1 MLHEKLK
8 AYISNIITDNQM
20 IEKHHDEKTNLQ
32 NVLNNMYLIENA
44 LKKTNNKLFRR
55 ISQTQLKKIILCI
68 LKNDDQD
75 EASYTQIDKS
85 KKKLQNKSKHTYTS
99 DSSQTSNEQND
110 KAKKILKSEKKKKK
124 KKKMYQEINMG
135 LDIGTNIEHDGN
147 SDKIEKYG
155 YDQINNENVEGNKI
169 KTNLIKIKGEENSSI
184 NTNLSNVKICIDNNI
199 TNLNTYKGINNIK
212 KDIYYSIV
220 YPYKYRNDNFNTIIN
235 INGING
241 SGKTSL
247 AYAIAGECDSHFFY
261 IKLPEYVRYLSNDNK
276 NNKLR
281 ILFEQIK
288 KEYNKCI
295 LCIDDMD
302 ILFNSKDDTIDI
314 YIFTYLLNLF
324 DNTNIVIILL
334 SINKPYDTILYSKI
348 QKFISMPIPTYEDR
362 IEILQNLSQN
372 LEINFDVLYTASIT
386 YGFNRAQIYDILNES
401 KNLFIY
407 NHVLYDKTTPYFVNS
422 KKDELSINMSGNE
435 DDNYDPSLKIEPSDT
450 THYEGEEKDPN
461 FVEENS
467 LNYVNNEI
475 ENDGNDGNTNSVK
488 ELKNGEE
495 TEKVTN
501 LAKRKERNNNDYV
514 DIYIK
519 EKKQKKIIPININN
533 DIIYESIKNIKKK
546 ITTQN
551 ICEVPN
557 INLDNIG
564 SLKNIKKIL
573 ETKFILPVKY
583 SNIYKHLGINKSMGI
598 LLYGPPG
605 CGKTMLAKAISNEMK
620 ANFIAIK
627 GPEILNKYV
636 GESEKKVREI
646 FSYASTYKPCL
657 IFFDEID
664 SICINRDNNKTAA
677 ASDRVV
683 NQLLTEMDGLSQRE
697 GIYIIATTN
706 RPDIIDKALL
716 RTGRFDQLIYVSLPK
731 YQGRIDILKKLSKNM
746 PLDKDID
753 FKKISIL
760 TKGYSGADLHG
771 VLRESAFI
779 ALQECRDKIDR
790 FNYKS
795 NGPTPLIP
803 SNIEHTQK
811 EKQNCFTTTLENTL
825 NPVLN
830 KNYYDTYILNEN
842 YNQPNDNKM
851 DYANPKSLEH
861 YSSENGETIN
871 NEINNPCITDQT
883 ICDAVQNK
891 IMTFEEENK
900 TLGEIKMEE
909 RQKEEEENNNKD
921 NFLYKIEDLKNE
933 NLQEKD
939 KNNLIY
945 EFIQK
950 NKNILAIKQKHILR
964 AINIVPRSVTK
975 KQMKYYKEISKKF
988 K

>member
-75 EASYTQIDKS
+75 EPSHTQIDKS
-85 KKKLQNKSKHTYTS
+85 KKKLQNKSKHVYTS
-99 DSSQTSNEQND
+99 DSSQTSNEEND
-110 KAKKILKSEKKKKK
+110 KAKKILKK
-124 KKKMYQEINMG
+124 INMG
-135 LDIGTNIEHDGN
+135 IDIGTNIEHEGN
-147 SDKIEKYG
+147 SDKIEKHG
-155 YDQINNENVEGNKI
+155 YDQINNENVESNKI
-169 KTNLIKIKGEENSSI
+169 KTNLIKIKGEENSS
-184 NTNLSNVKICIDNNI
+184 TNSSLSNVKVCIDNNTI
-199 TNLNTYKGINNIK
+199 NLNTYKGINNIK

-235 INGING
+235 INGVNG

-314 YIFTYLLNLF
+314 YIFTYLLSLF
-324 DNTNIVIILL
+324 DNTNVVIILL

-401 KNLFIY
+401 KNLYIY
-407 NHVLYDKTTPYFVNS
+407 NHVLYDKTTPNFMNN
-422 KKDELSINMSGNE
+422 KKDTPSINISGNE
-435 DDNYDPSLKIEPSDT
+435 DDNYDPSLKMEPDDT
-450 THYEGEEKDPN
+450 THYEGEEKEPN

-467 LNYVNNEI
+467 LNCVSNEI
-475 ENDGNDGNTNSVK
+475 ENDGNTNSVK
-488 ELKNGEE
+488 ELNNGEE
-495 TEKVTN
+495 AEKVTN
-501 LAKRKERNNNDYV
+501 LTKRKERNNNDYV

-746 PLDKDID
+746 PLDKDIN
-753 FKKISIL
+753 FKQISIL

-803 SNIEHTQK
+803 PNTEQSCNNNEHTQK
-811 EKQNCFTTTLENTL
+811 EKQNYFTTTSENTL

-842 YNQPNDNKM
+842 YDQPNDNKM

-861 YSSENGETIN
+861 YSSENGQTIN
-871 NEINNPCITDQT
+871 NEMNNPCITDQN
-883 ICDAVQNK
+883 IYDAVQNK
-891 IMTFEEENK
+891 MMTIEEENK
-900 TLGEIKMEE
+900 TLGEIKMDE
-909 RQKEEEENNNKD
+909 RQKEEENNNKD

-950 NKNILAIKQKHILR
+950 NKNILAIKQKHILL

>member
-8 AYISNIITDNQM
+8 AYISNIITDNHM
-20 IEKHHDEKTNLQ
+20 IEKHKDEKTNLE

-68 LKNDDQD
+68 LKNDDKS
-75 EASYTQIDKS
+75 ETSYAQITKS
-85 KKKLQNKSKHTYTS
+85 KKKLQNKSK
-99 DSSQTSNEQND
+99 Q
-110 KAKKILKSEKKKKK
+110 
-124 KKKMYQEINMG
+124 INNG
-135 LDIGTNIEHDGN
+135 IDIGANIELEGN
-147 SDKIEKYG
+147 PEKIEKHG
-155 YDQINNENVEGNKI
+155 YDQVNNENIEGNKI
-169 KTNLIKIKGEENSSI
+169 KTNLVKIKEEN
-184 NTNLSNVKICIDNNI
+184 NFTNSNLNNIKICIDKN
-199 TNLNTYKGINNIK
+199 TVNLNTYKGINNIK

-220 YPYKYRNDNFNTIIN
+220 YPYKYRHDNFNTIIN

-247 AYAIAGECDSHFFY
+247 VYAIAGECDSHFFY
-261 IKLPEYVRYLSNDNK
+261 IKLPEYVKYLSNDNK
-276 NNKLR
+276 NNKLK

-288 KEYNKCI
+288 NEYNKCI

-324 DNTNIVIILL
+324 DKTNVVIILL

-372 LEINFDVLYTASIT
+372 LEINFDVIYTASIT

-407 NHVLYDKTTPYFVNS
+407 NHVLYDKTNDTQISSYFMDN
-422 KKDELSINMSGNE
+422 KKDSISINISTNE
-435 DDNYDPSLKIEPSDT
+435 DNNYDQHLKIENDDMPNDT
-450 THYEGEEKDPN
+450 THYADEEKDSNSLKDNSPKCVN
-461 FVEENS
+461 NKIESVMNINSLKGLKNVEE
-467 LNYVNNEI
+467 I
-475 ENDGNDGNTNSVK
+475 
-488 ELKNGEE
+488 
-495 TEKVTN
+495 EKVTN
-501 LAKRKERNNNDYV
+501 LTKRKERNNSDYV

-746 PLDKDID
+746 PLNKDID
-753 FKKISIL
+753 FKQISIL

-790 FNYKS
+790 FNYKFHGITS
-795 NGPTPLIP
+795 FTSP
-803 SNIEHTQK
+803 NIEQSCENDGHNQNK
-811 EKQNCFTTTLENTL
+811 KQNCFITTSENTL
-825 NPVLN
+825 NCVLN
-830 KNYYDTYILNEN
+830 KNDASSFESKNDYSAYILN
-842 YNQPNDNKM
+842 DNKL
-851 DYANPKSLEH
+851 DEINPKSLEH
-861 YSSENGETIN
+861 YNSENGQTTN
-871 NEINNPCITDQT
+871 NEISNPNITDQN
-883 ICDAVQNK
+883 IFDVVQNQ
-891 IMTFEEENK
+891 IMTIEDDSIK
-900 TLGEIKMEE
+900 LGKIEMEE
-909 RQKEEEENNNKD
+909 RQKEEENNKE
-921 NFLYKIEDLKNE
+921 NFIYKIEDLKNE
-933 NLQEKD
+933 DLQEKD

-950 NKNILAIKQKHILR
+950 NKNILAIKQKHILQ

>member
-75 EASYTQIDKS
+75 EPSHTQIDKS
-85 KKKLQNKSKHTYTS
+85 KKKLQNKSKHVYTS
-99 DSSQTSNEQND
+99 DSSQTSNEEND
-110 KAKKILKSEKKKKK
+110 KVKKILKS
-124 KKKMYQEINMG
+124 
-135 LDIGTNIEHDGN
+135 N
-147 SDKIEKYG
+147 SDKIEKHG
-155 YDQINNENVEGNKI
+155 YDQIHNENVESNKI
-169 KTNLIKIKGEENSSI
+169 KTNLIKIKGEENSY
-184 NTNLSNVKICIDNNI
+184 TNSSLSNVKICIDNNTI
-199 TNLNTYKGINNIK
+199 NLNTYKGINNIK

-324 DNTNIVIILL
+324 DNTNVVIILL

-386 YGFNRAQIYDILNES
+386 YGFNRSQIYDILNES

-407 NHVLYDKTTPYFVNS
+407 NHVLYDKTTSYFMNN
-422 KKDELSINMSGNE
+422 KKDALSINISGNE
-435 DDNYDPSLKIEPSDT
+435 DENYDPSLKIEPDDT
-450 THYEGEEKDPN
+450 THHEGEEKEPN
-461 FVEENS
+461 FVDENS
-467 LNYVNNEI
+467 LNCVNNEI
-475 ENDGNDGNTNSVK
+475 ENNGNTNSVK

-501 LAKRKERNNNDYV
+501 LTKRKERNNSDYL

-803 SNIEHTQK
+803 PNIEQSCENNEHTQK
-811 EKQNCFTTTLENTL
+811 EKQNCFITTSENIL

-830 KNYYDTYILNEN
+830 KNYYDTHILNEN
-842 YNQPNDNKM
+842 YDQSNDNKM

-861 YSSENGETIN
+861 YSSENGQTIN
-871 NEINNPCITDQT
+871 NEMINPCITDPN

-891 IMTFEEENK
+891 IMTIEEENK
-900 TLGEIKMEE
+900 KLREIKMEE
-909 RQKEEEENNNKD
+909 RQKEEENNNKD

-950 NKNILAIKQKHILR
+950 NKNILAIKQKHILL

>member
-75 EASYTQIDKS
+75 EPSHTQIDKS
-85 KKKLQNKSKHTYTS
+85 KKKLQNKSKHVYTS
-99 DSSQTSNEQND
+99 DSSQTSNEEND
-110 KAKKILKSEKKKKK
+110 KAKKILKS
-124 KKKMYQEINMG
+124 
-135 LDIGTNIEHDGN
+135 N
-147 SDKIEKYG
+147 SDKIEKHG

-169 KTNLIKIKGEENSSI
+169 KTNLIKIKGEENSS
-184 NTNLSNVKICIDNNI
+184 TNSSLSNVKICIDNNTI
-199 TNLNTYKGINNIK
+199 NLNTYKGINNIK

-235 INGING
+235 INGVNG

-314 YIFTYLLNLF
+314 YIFTYLLSLF
-324 DNTNIVIILL
+324 DNTNVVIILL

-401 KNLFIY
+401 KNLYIY
-407 NHVLYDKTTPYFVNS
+407 NHVLYDNTTPYFMNN
-422 KKDELSINMSGNE
+422 KKDAPSINISVNE
-435 DDNYDPSLKIEPSDT
+435 DDNYDPSLKMEPDDT
-450 THYEGEEKDPN
+450 THYEGEEKEPN

-467 LNYVNNEI
+467 LSCVNNEI
-475 ENDGNDGNTNSVK
+475 EDDGNTNSVK
-488 ELKNGEE
+488 DLKNGEE

-501 LAKRKERNNNDYV
+501 LTKRKERNNNDYV

-753 FKKISIL
+753 FKQISIL

-803 SNIEHTQK
+803 PNAEQSCENNEHTQK
-811 EKQNCFTTTLENTL
+811 EKQNCFTTTSENTL

-861 YSSENGETIN
+861 YSSENGQTIN
-871 NEINNPCITDQT
+871 NEMNNPCITNQN

-891 IMTFEEENK
+891 IMTIEEENK
-900 TLGEIKMEE
+900 TLGEIKMDE
-909 RQKEEEENNNKD
+909 RQEENNNKD

-950 NKNILAIKQKHILR
+950 NKNILAIKQKHILL

>member
-8 AYISNIITDNQM
+8 AYISNIITDNHM
-20 IEKHHDEKTNLQ
+20 IEKHKDEKTNLE
-32 NVLNNMYLIENA
+32 NVLNNIYIIENA

-68 LKNDDQD
+68 LKNDDQN
-75 EASYTQIDKS
+75 EASYTQITKS
-85 KKKLQNKSKHTYTS
+85 KKKLQNKSKSVYIS
-99 DSSQTSNEQND
+99 DSNQSSNEDNEDNEDNDDND
-110 KAKKILKSEKKKKK
+110 KTRK
-124 KKKMYQEINMG
+124 
-135 LDIGTNIEHDGN
+135 
-147 SDKIEKYG
+147 KIEKHG
-155 YDQINNENVEGNKI
+155 YDKINNENIEINKI
-169 KTNLIKIKGEENSSI
+169 KTNLVKIKGEENNLTTNS
-184 NTNLSNVKICIDNNI
+184 NLSNVKICIDQNI
-199 TNLNTYKGINNIK
+199 VNLNTYKGINNIK

-220 YPYKYRNDNFNTIIN
+220 YPYKYRHDNFNTIIN

-261 IKLPEYVRYLSNDNK
+261 IKLPEYVKYLSNDNK
-276 NNKLR
+276 NNKLK

-288 KEYNKCI
+288 NEYNKCI

-324 DNTNIVIILL
+324 NKTNIVIILL

-386 YGFNRAQIYDILNES
+386 YGFSRAQIYDILNES

-407 NHVLYDKTTPYFVNS
+407 NYVLYGQNNDTPISSYFMDNNNNNNS
-422 KKDELSINMSGNE
+422 ISINISTNE
-435 DDNYDPSLKIEPSDT
+435 DNNYDKDLKIEDDGMSNNT
-450 THYEGEEKDPN
+450 THYADEEKDSN
-461 FVEENS
+461 LLKNNS
-467 LNYVNNEI
+467 PKCVNNKI
-475 ENDGNDGNTNSVK
+475 ENVINTNSLK
-488 ELKNGEE
+488 NLKNGEE
-495 TEKVTN
+495 IEKVTN
-501 LAKRKERNNNDYV
+501 LTKRKERNNNDYL

-753 FKKISIL
+753 FKQISIL

-790 FNYKS
+790 FNYKH
-795 NGPTPLIP
+795 NGTASFVSP
-803 SNIEHTQK
+803 NIEQHRKNQQHRKNT
-811 EKQNCFTTTLENTL
+811 KQNNNFTTSENTL
-825 NPVLN
+825 NCVLN
-830 KNYYDTYILNEN
+830 KNDTSSFESNNYYSTHILN
-842 YNQPNDNKM
+842 DN
-851 DYANPKSLEH
+851 NPKSLEH
-861 YSSENGETIN
+861 YNSENGQTTN
-871 NEINNPCITDQT
+871 NEISSNPNIMDQN
-883 ICDAVQNK
+883 ICDVIQNK
-891 IMTFEEENK
+891 IMTIGDDNIK
-900 TLGEIKMEE
+900 LGKIKMEE
-909 RQKEEEENNNKD
+909 RQKEEEGEGEENNNKD
-921 NFLYKIEDLKNE
+921 NFIYKIEDLKNDD
-933 NLQEKD
+933 LQEKD

-950 NKNILAIKQKHILR
+950 NKNILAIKQKHIIK

>member
-75 EASYTQIDKS
+75 GASYTPIDKS
-85 KKKLQNKSKHTYTS
+85 KKKLQNKSKHVYTS
-99 DSSQTSNEQND
+99 DSSQTSNEEND
-110 KAKKILKSEKKKKK
+110 KEKKILKNEKKKKK
-124 KKKMYQEINMG
+124 KKKKIYQEINMG
-135 LDIGTNIEHDGN
+135 IDIGTNIEHEGN
-147 SDKIEKYG
+147 SDKIEKHG
-155 YDQINNENVEGNKI
+155 YDQINDENVENKI
-169 KTNLIKIKGEENSSI
+169 KTNLIKIKGEENSLANSS
-184 NTNLSNVKICIDNNI
+184 LGNVKICLDNNT

-324 DNTNIVIILL
+324 DNTNVVIILL

-401 KNLFIY
+401 RNLFIY
-407 NHVLYDKTTPYFVNS
+407 NHVLHDKTTPYVVNN
-422 KKDELSINMSGNE
+422 KKDPLSINMFENE
-435 DDNYDPSLKIEPSDT
+435 DDNYDQPLKMELGDT
-450 THYEGEEKDPN
+450 THYEGEERDPT
-461 FVEENS
+461 FVEDTSSNC
-467 LNYVNNEI
+467 VNNEI
-475 ENDGNDGNTNSVK
+475 ENDGNTNSMTD
-488 ELKNGEE
+488 LKNGEE

-501 LAKRKERNNNDYV
+501 LTKRKERNDSDYV

-753 FKKISIL
+753 FKQISML

-803 SNIEHTQK
+803 PNNEHTQ
-811 EKQNCFTTTLENTL
+811 EEQQNCFTTTSENTL

-830 KNYYDTYILNEN
+830 KTYYDTYILNEN
-842 YNQPNDNKM
+842 YGQPNDNKL
-851 DYANPKSLEH
+851 DDANPKSLEH
-861 YSSENGETIN
+861 YSSESGQAMN
-871 NEINNPCITDQT
+871 NEMNNPCITDQS
-883 ICDAVQNK
+883 IYDVVENK
-891 IMTFEEENK
+891 IMTMEEENK
-900 TLGEIKMEE
+900 KLGE
-909 RQKEEEENNNKD
+909 RQKEDENNKD
-921 NFLYKIEDLKNE
+921 NFLYKIDDLKNE

-950 NKNILAIKQKHILR
+950 NKNILAIKQKHILL